1 MLAHFFIFAVRSR
14 GGKASPLIFRHP
26 LQIGHLFIAG
36 LLESGHHVLKAGR
49 LAGPASAALPFKGT
63 GPSGA
68 YRTSGSGTALL
79 GARSRIHGFFHG
91 KADLAVFADAEHLD
105 LDRLVLRYKVAD
117 FLYKRR
123 GDL

>member
-1 MLAHFFIFAVRSR
+1 MTGNNNEATYQPMTFDAIKIGLGPGFTAGVDTDLVIETMRGESLARVY
-14 GGKASPLIFRHP
+14 
-26 LQIGHLFIAG
+26 Q
-36 LLESGHHVLKAGR
+36 
-49 LAGPASAALPFKGT
+49 
-63 GPSGA
+63 
-68 YRTSGSGTALL
+68 SGTALL